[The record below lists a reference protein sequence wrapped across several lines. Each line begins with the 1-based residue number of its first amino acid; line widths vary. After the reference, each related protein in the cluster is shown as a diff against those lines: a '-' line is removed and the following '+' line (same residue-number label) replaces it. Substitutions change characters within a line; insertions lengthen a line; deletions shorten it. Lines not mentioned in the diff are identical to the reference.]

1 MMNNSSETKVRGRKS
16 LQGDVY
22 ASSGHKLVPPRTTKA
37 KNRIK
42 TAFCGQVFSGQ
53 LEVRRMVSLN
63 PLSAHLLDE
72 EDMDLRFCYREH
84 YKYSEFVILKG
95 LKEEPKFVT
104 IPRSGGLKEVEW
116 HRIVSGLKLL
126 EDGRNLL
133 VQNYV
138 RSSSLILRIERLLR
152 LV

>member
-1 MMNNSSETKVRGRKS
+1 
-16 LQGDVY
+16 
-22 ASSGHKLVPPRTTKA
+22 
-37 KNRIK
+37 
-42 TAFCGQVFSGQ
+42 
-53 LEVRRMVSLN
+53 MVSLN

-152 LV
+152 LVWAGWVHIKEFAAGQRGTLSMVSWAKIL